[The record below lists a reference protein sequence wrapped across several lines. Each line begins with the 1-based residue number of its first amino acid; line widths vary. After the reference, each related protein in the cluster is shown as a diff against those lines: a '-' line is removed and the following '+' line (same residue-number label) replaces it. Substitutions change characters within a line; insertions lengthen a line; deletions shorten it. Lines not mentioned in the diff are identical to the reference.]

1 MSEAPRGAPEET
13 YVKRHPVLLVDDER
27 NVLESLQESLRKHP
41 FEIFLATSGADAL
54 ALLARR
60 PIELVVSDERMP
72 AMSGSQLMEVI
83 CRDYPDTMRI
93 MLSGQASLAAVLRAI
108 NEGEVHRFLTKP
120 FSAAQL
126 AEVMRG
132 ALALREQRLEVQA
145 QAQPTVVAAGRTKL
159 APAPMA
165 PKAGAGCVVIDEAEL
180 NFNTVTSDIQA
191 ELARLSGLVR

>member
-1 MSEAPRGAPEET
+1 M
-13 YVKRHPVLLVDDER
+13 KRHPVLLVDDER

-41 FEIFLATSGADAL
+41 FEIVLATSGADAL

-93 MLSGQASLAAVLRAI
+93 MLSGQASLASVLRAI

-126 AEVMRG
+126 AEVMLG

-145 QAQPTVVAAGRTKL
+145 QAQPKVVAPGRAKL
-159 APAPMA
+159 APAPMT
-165 PKAGAGCVVIDEAEL
+165 PKSGAGCVVIDEAEL

-191 ELARLSGLVR
+191 ELARLSSLVR

>member
-1 MSEAPRGAPEET
+1 M
-13 YVKRHPVLLVDDER
+13 KRHPVLLVDDER
-27 NVLESLQESLRKHP
+27 NVLESLQESLRRQP

-126 AEVMRG
+126 AEVMLG
-132 ALALREQRLEVQA
+132 ALALREQRLEA
-145 QAQPTVVAAGRTKL
+145 QAHAKVAAPGRAKL
-159 APAPMA
+159 APAPMT
-165 PKAGAGCVVIDEAEL
+165 PKSGAGCVVIDEAEL

-191 ELARLSGLVR
+191 ELARLGGLVR